1 MKEVIHIGFSK
12 SASTFL
18 QSLFENNAE
27 VNFIY
32 KSKRF
37 SLLDE
42 DKEEVDLN
50 ESLTNLESDE
60 HIVLPSYNK
69 DLNVRTTKLEDV
81 KKILDR
87 IYNHNSEAKIILVL
101 RSQLGLLPSRYS
113 QYIVSGGDKSLSD
126 FFSIL
131 NGLET
136 NKKDHFQNYY
146 CQIVKMIVDLFGKEN
161 TLILFFEEINSNRV
175 ESIKR
180 ISEFLNV
187 NLVPKRSTIF
197 SRRKGLTKNGIK
209 MVRFINT
216 YLVKSNENYHGVFET
231 HIPIFF
237 YKNLIRTVRLIDY
250 FLPKTKE
257 KLTSEEVKM
266 IAEKFKEDN
275 FKLSEYLNKDI
286 RSLGYL

>member
-18 QSLFENNAE
+18 QSLFEDNDD

-42 DKEEVDLN
+42 DKEEVDLSEN
-50 ESLTNLESDE
+50 LTNLESDE

-87 IYNHNSEAKIILVL
+87 IHNHNSDAKIVLVL
-101 RSQLGLLPSRYS
+101 RNQLGLLPSRYS
-113 QYIVSGGDKSLSD
+113 QYIVSGGDKSITE
-126 FFSIL
+126 FVSIL
-131 NGLET
+131 NGFEGDQGD
-136 NKKDHFQNYY
+136 NFQNYY
-146 CQIVKMIVDLFGKEN
+146 CQIVKMIVDLFGKES

-175 ESIKR
+175 DSIKK

-187 NLVPKRSTIF
+187 NLTPKQSTIF

-209 MVRFINT
+209 MVRFINS
-216 YLVKSNENYHGVFET
+216 YLVKNNENYQGVFET
-231 HIPIFF
+231 RIPIFF
-237 YKNLIRTVRLIDY
+237 YKNLIRVVRLIDY

-257 KLTSEEVKM
+257 KLTSEEIKI

-275 FKLSEYLNKDI
+275 QNLSEYLNKDI